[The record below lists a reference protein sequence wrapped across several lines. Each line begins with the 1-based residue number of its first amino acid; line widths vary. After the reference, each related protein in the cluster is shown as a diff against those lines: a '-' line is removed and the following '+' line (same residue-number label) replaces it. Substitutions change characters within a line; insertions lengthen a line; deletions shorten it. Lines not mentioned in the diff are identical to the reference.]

1 MKFNKKILIT
11 VLLLL
16 SLIFAARI
24 YAAAPSGATIEFVSN
39 SSRNATYPDN
49 RTDDKG
55 TITVLRL
62 STIQQN
68 DRWKAYV
75 GNVSGRLT
83 LDDANSYTI
92 YDWSISG
99 TVRGTVFASRNS
111 TVVWTGINCS
121 DLTYTRQEETFLS
134 HTFSSID
141 SIENTFNSVNHTPFY
156 VGDRQVI
163 GCNYTALYV
172 NDTAVVV
179 NDSASYQ
186 EILLWDGAGAFVY
199 AARINDSALGY
210 RATDLYDFQMIVAE
224 KAVVAAPV
232 TYFFFVELQ

>member
-1 MKFNKKILIT
+1 MKFNKRALIF
-11 VLLLL
+11 VLFLIA
-16 SLIFAARI
+16 LIFAARI
-24 YAAAPSGATIEFVSN
+24 YAVVPSGATIVFVSN

-62 STIQQN
+62 NTIQQN

-99 TVRGTVFASRNS
+99 TVRGTVFASRNN
-111 TVVWTGINCS
+111 TVSWTTINCS
-121 DLTYTRQEETFLS
+121 NLTYTRQEETFLS

-141 SIENTFNSVNHTPFY
+141 SIENTFDSTNHTEFY
-156 VGDRQVI
+156 VGDNLMRQ
-163 GCNYTALYV
+163 CNYTALYV
-172 NDTAVVV
+172 NDNEVVA
-179 NDSASYQ
+179 NDSAAYQ
-186 EILLWDGAGAFVY
+186 EMILWDGVGAFVY
-199 AARINDSALGY
+199 AARINDSGLGY
-210 RATDLYDFQMIVAE
+210 RASDLYDFQMIVAE
-224 KAVVAAPV
+224 KAVVATPV